1 MKQAV
6 RGVCPRGDGHLCQGE
21 LTPQYEGCCSTKL
34 ALPALGLRVPL
45 WRYVHHGMPRA
56 KCTRSESATWL
67 VAGGTICMFCPST
80 WARAFPKTQQEHG
93 YLSREAKGKGNFPTQ
108 RLLLLLKKKKKC
120 IHASKVTVTENWES
134 FLSSGED
141 FAFEGHRCSSCSFGA
156 SMGSE
161 TQVSLSTPVWKCR
174 TLLDCSGNEQHHPES
189 PITLLARQEPGSM
202 ELSSCL
208 CDKSCTSSQL

>member
-34 ALPALGLRVPL
+34 TLPALGLRVPL

-108 RLLLLLKKKKKC
+108 RLLLLLKKKKSVFMPAK
-120 IHASKVTVTENWES
+120 
-134 FLSSGED
+134 
-141 FAFEGHRCSSCSFGA
+141 
-156 SMGSE
+156 
-161 TQVSLSTPVWKCR
+161 SLSLRIGRVFLALVR
-174 TLLDCSGNEQHHPES
+174 TLPLKGTDAAPAALVLQWALKLKFPSA
-189 PITLLARQEPGSM
+189 LLFGSA
-202 ELSSCL
+202 EHF
-208 CDKSCTSSQL
+208 